1 MSGTSVLNADMATLG
16 RWLRTGLA
24 WWIEELSAMIPD
36 RLKRPAAARGP
47 LLAFDG
53 DSLAAVR
60 NGARVPLEPGAPALA
75 NATVL
80 LPAGLC
86 LQRSIETPAMSRT
99 DLRRMLAF
107 DGERYLPLPSGAAL
121 IASEIAGPSEAGR
134 MRVDVAALPIG
145 QARSLAATL
154 GALALT
160 PARIRIGDGEA
171 ADPRF
176 DFVPAMIEA
185 GLLQR
190 PRAAALAWWMVVA
203 FLFLLNL
210 ALLVW
215 RDDVEV
221 DRLAALVEAQQPGVS
236 AAQRIVQRVQRSD
249 ALVRR
254 AADRRQ
260 DRDAVAVLAAVSAA
274 MPDGAWVQRYSW
286 EGESL
291 RLTGYKPRDVNVVAA
306 LRRDAR
312 FTGVRSAQTDAVAE
326 VDAGQPFDVAAR
338 IGAR

>member
-1 MSGTSVLNADMATLG
+1 MSGTSSVLNADMATVG
-16 RWLRTGLA
+16 RWLRTGFA
-24 WWIEELSAMIPD
+24 WWTEELSAMIPD

-47 LLAFDG
+47 VLAFDG
-53 DSLAAVR
+53 NGLALVR
-60 NGARVPLEPGAPALA
+60 NGTRVPLEPGSPTPV

-80 LPAGLC
+80 LPAHSF
-86 LQRSIETPAMSRT
+86 LQRSIELPAMSRA

-107 DGERYLPLPSGAAL
+107 DSERYLPLPSEAAL
-121 IASEIAGPSEAGR
+121 IASATAGTGEAGR
-134 MRVDVAALPIG
+134 MRVEIAALPIDR
-145 QARSLAATL
+145 ARSLAATL
-154 GALALT
+154 DAVGIL
-160 PARIRIGDGEA
+160 PARIRIATEETG
-171 ADPRF
+171 DPRF
-176 DFVPAMIEA
+176 DFLPAMIDA
-185 GLLQR
+185 GLIAR
-190 PRAAALAWWMVVA
+190 PRGAGGWWMVVA

-215 RDDVEV
+215 RDDAQVQ
-221 DRLAALVEAQQPGVS
+221 RLEELVQAQQPGVA
-236 AAQRIVQRVQRSD
+236 AAQRIVQRVQRAD

-254 AADRRQ
+254 AADRRE

-286 EGESL
+286 EGDSL
-291 RLTGYKPRDVNVVAA
+291 RLTGYRPRDVNVVAA
-306 LRRDAR
+306 LRRDSR